1 MGAYQSSVAIN
12 AFHVAQTFC
21 INMIEN
27 ALSDQ
32 RSDSTIQIGGLL
44 RVGMS
49 WAGFW

>member
-21 INMIEN
+21 INVIEN
-27 ALSDQ
+27 AL
-32 RSDSTIQIGGLL
+32 SDSTIQIGGLL